1 MIISSLTIFFRQPLA
16 QLAVFLCVFCVL
28 VPGCTKDT
36 GGGVP
41 VSADFT
47 IQLRIPGNGDS
58 KEVRSAAVAAESSID
73 PQQLYLLLFRE
84 QAGKFEYAAF
94 YTPVTVT
101 AGTVDGATVYSLS
114 LRFPVPDPRD
124 SYRFMVLAGLTDDE
138 FAGAAGPDGSNF
150 KAANGTADPMETIRT
165 GITYAQP
172 GNWPL
177 RPFRSFP
184 MWGESGVFT
193 GTSHTVGS
201 VASFGFRGE
210 ALASIDS
217 VADVTITSRT
227 AEAEEAWAISRDGI
241 VPAAGQKGTRI
252 EVKDL
257 FYLTPARR
265 KFLKSPATETA
276 HILTQI
282 ERMALANPSVRF
294 RVFTNARA
302 SLHLPAQQTAERV
315 FAVMPEEFKD
325 ACRPISADA
334 PGLHLEGWVGL
345 PTAARSR
352 ADKQFFFVNGRFIR
366 DRVLQHAVKTAYAD
380 VLHVQAQPMFVLS
393 LSINPSRVD
402 VNVHPQKSEVRF
414 RDGQLVHS
422 FVSSAIMRAIAHGAG
437 EQAPVSLPGSHP
449 VEPMSVSQPL
459 EIPAQRLVS
468 GSYASSRR
476 FERSSVSNNTPKPLT
491 EQQWL
496 NLYGGSHTVP
506 ASVSSNLT
514 ASAKNPTASAQ
525 PVFADLL
532 AQATAHNQ
540 PLGRPIAQIAG
551 IYVLAENSEG
561 LVIVDMHAA
570 HERVTYE
577 KLKATSVGTD
587 ITQLLV
593 PTVFKVSDETMAL
606 FEEHKEKFAPLGL
619 EVMAAGENSLTL
631 RALPAILARGKFDA
645 ADLVTH
651 LLEDFARFGDSALT
665 EQLRNECLATMAC
678 HGSVRAHRE
687 LTLQEMDALL
697 REMERTDRADQCNHG
712 RPTWTQ
718 LTLADL
724 DKLFMRGK

>member
-1 MIISSLTIFFRQPLA
+1 MSEELQREPTAPRKIQELSDRLISQIAAGEVIERPASVVKELVENSLDAGATDIEVRLEEGGIKRIVVADNGSGIPKEDLPLA
-16 QLAVFLCVFCVL
+16 LKRHA
-28 VPGCTKDT
+28 T
-36 GGGVP
+36 
-41 VSADFT
+41 
-47 IQLRIPGNGDS
+47 S
-58 KEVRSAAVAAESSID
+58 KIR
-73 PQQLYLLLFRE
+73 
-84 QAGKFEYAAF
+84 
-94 YTPVTVT
+94 T
-101 AGTVDGATVYSLS
+101 
-114 LRFPVPDPRD
+114 
-124 SYRFMVLAGLTDDE
+124 LTDLE
-138 FAGAAGPDGSNF
+138 
-150 KAANGTADPMETIRT
+150 
-165 GITYAQP
+165 
-172 GNWPL
+172 
-177 RPFRSFP
+177 
-184 MWGESGVFT
+184 
-193 GTSHTVGS
+193 S

-241 VPAAGQKGTRI
+241 VPAADQKGTRI

-294 RVFTNARA
+294 RVFTNGRA
-302 SLHLPAQQTAERV
+302 SLHLSAQPTAERV

-437 EQAPVSLPGSHP
+437 EQAPVSLSGSHP
-449 VEPMSVSQPL
+449 NESAPVSQPL
-459 EIPAQRLVS
+459 VVPAQRPAS
-468 GSYASSRR
+468 GSFAASGR
-476 FERSSVSNNTPKPLT
+476 FERSSAMNNAPKPLA

-496 NLYGGSHTVP
+496 NLYGGSHT
-506 ASVSSNLT
+506 SLT
-514 ASAKNPTASAQ
+514 AEGSNPSPSAEPSK

-619 EVMAAGENSLTL
+619 EVTAAGENSLTL

-718 LTLADL
+718 LTLADI

>member
-1 MIISSLTIFFRQPLA
+1 MSEELQREPTAPRKIQELSDRLISQIAAGEVIERPASVVKELVENSLDAGATDIEVRLEEGGIKRIVVADNGCGIPKEDLPLA
-16 QLAVFLCVFCVL
+16 LKRHA
-28 VPGCTKDT
+28 T
-36 GGGVP
+36 
-41 VSADFT
+41 
-47 IQLRIPGNGDS
+47 S
-58 KEVRSAAVAAESSID
+58 KIR
-73 PQQLYLLLFRE
+73 
-84 QAGKFEYAAF
+84 
-94 YTPVTVT
+94 T
-101 AGTVDGATVYSLS
+101 
-114 LRFPVPDPRD
+114 
-124 SYRFMVLAGLTDDE
+124 LTDLE
-138 FAGAAGPDGSNF
+138 
-150 KAANGTADPMETIRT
+150 
-165 GITYAQP
+165 
-172 GNWPL
+172 
-177 RPFRSFP
+177 
-184 MWGESGVFT
+184 
-193 GTSHTVGS
+193 S

-437 EQAPVSLPGSHP
+437 EQAPVSLSGSHP
-449 VEPMSVSQPL
+449 NESAPVSQPL
-459 EIPAQRLVS
+459 VVPAQRPAS
-468 GSYASSRR
+468 GSFAASGR
-476 FERSSVSNNTPKPLT
+476 FERSSAMHNAPKPLT

-496 NLYGGSHTVP
+496 NLYGGSHT
-506 ASVSSNLT
+506 SLT
-514 ASAKNPTASAQ
+514 AEGSNPSPSAEPSK

-577 KLKATSVGTD
+577 RLKATSVGTD

-606 FEEHKEKFAPLGL
+606 YEEHKEKFAPLGL
-619 EVMAAGENSLTL
+619 EVTAAGENSLTL

>member
-1 MIISSLTIFFRQPLA
+1 MSEELQREPTAPRKIQELSDRLISQIAAGEVIERPASVVKELVENSLDAGATDIEVRLEEGGIKRIVVADNGCGIPKEDLPLA
-16 QLAVFLCVFCVL
+16 LKRHA
-28 VPGCTKDT
+28 T
-36 GGGVP
+36 
-41 VSADFT
+41 
-47 IQLRIPGNGDS
+47 S
-58 KEVRSAAVAAESSID
+58 KIR
-73 PQQLYLLLFRE
+73 
-84 QAGKFEYAAF
+84 
-94 YTPVTVT
+94 T
-101 AGTVDGATVYSLS
+101 
-114 LRFPVPDPRD
+114 
-124 SYRFMVLAGLTDDE
+124 LTDLE
-138 FAGAAGPDGSNF
+138 
-150 KAANGTADPMETIRT
+150 
-165 GITYAQP
+165 
-172 GNWPL
+172 
-177 RPFRSFP
+177 
-184 MWGESGVFT
+184 
-193 GTSHTVGS
+193 S

-294 RVFTNARA
+294 RVFTNGRA
-302 SLHLPAQQTAERV
+302 SLHLSAQPTAERV

-334 PGLHLEGWVGL
+334 PGIHLEGWVGL

-437 EQAPVSLPGSHP
+437 EQAPVSLSGSHP
-449 VEPMSVSQPL
+449 NESAPVSQPL
-459 EIPAQRLVS
+459 VVPAQRPAS
-468 GSYASSRR
+468 GSFAASGR
-476 FERSSVSNNTPKPLT
+476 FERSSATHNAPKPLT

-496 NLYGGSHTVP
+496 NLYGGSHTSP
-506 ASVSSNLT
+506 FSKGSNPSP
-514 ASAKNPTASAQ
+514 SAEPSK

-532 AQATAHNQ
+532 TQAVAHNQ

-619 EVMAAGENSLTL
+619 EVTAAGENSLTL

>member
-1 MIISSLTIFFRQPLA
+1 MSEELQREPTAPRKIQELSDRLISQIAAGEVIERPASVVKELVENSLDAGATDIEVRLEEGGIKRIVVADNGCGIPKEDLPLA
-16 QLAVFLCVFCVL
+16 LKRHA
-28 VPGCTKDT
+28 T
-36 GGGVP
+36 
-41 VSADFT
+41 
-47 IQLRIPGNGDS
+47 S
-58 KEVRSAAVAAESSID
+58 KIR
-73 PQQLYLLLFRE
+73 
-84 QAGKFEYAAF
+84 
-94 YTPVTVT
+94 T
-101 AGTVDGATVYSLS
+101 
-114 LRFPVPDPRD
+114 
-124 SYRFMVLAGLTDDE
+124 LTDLE
-138 FAGAAGPDGSNF
+138 
-150 KAANGTADPMETIRT
+150 
-165 GITYAQP
+165 
-172 GNWPL
+172 
-177 RPFRSFP
+177 
-184 MWGESGVFT
+184 
-193 GTSHTVGS
+193 S

-294 RVFTNARA
+294 RVFTNGRA
-302 SLHLPAQQTAERV
+302 SLHLSAQPTAERV

-380 VLHVQAQPMFVLS
+380 VMHVQAQPMFVLS

-437 EQAPVSLPGSHP
+437 EQAPVSLSGSHP
-449 VEPMSVSQPL
+449 NESAPVSQPL
-459 EIPAQRLVS
+459 VVPAQRPVS
-468 GSYASSRR
+468 GSFAASGR
-476 FERSSVSNNTPKPLT
+476 FERSSATHNAPKPLT

-496 NLYGGSHTVP
+496 NLYGGSHTSP
-506 ASVSSNLT
+506 FSEGSSPSP
-514 ASAKNPTASAQ
+514 SAEPSK

-619 EVMAAGENSLTL
+619 EVTAAGENSLTL

>member
-1 MIISSLTIFFRQPLA
+1 MSEELQREPTAPRKIQELSDRLISQIAAGEVIERPASVVKELVENSLDAGATDIEVRLEEGGIKRIVVADNGCGIPKEDLPLA
-16 QLAVFLCVFCVL
+16 LKRHA
-28 VPGCTKDT
+28 T
-36 GGGVP
+36 
-41 VSADFT
+41 
-47 IQLRIPGNGDS
+47 S
-58 KEVRSAAVAAESSID
+58 KIR
-73 PQQLYLLLFRE
+73 
-84 QAGKFEYAAF
+84 
-94 YTPVTVT
+94 T
-101 AGTVDGATVYSLS
+101 
-114 LRFPVPDPRD
+114 
-124 SYRFMVLAGLTDDE
+124 LTDLE
-138 FAGAAGPDGSNF
+138 
-150 KAANGTADPMETIRT
+150 
-165 GITYAQP
+165 
-172 GNWPL
+172 
-177 RPFRSFP
+177 
-184 MWGESGVFT
+184 
-193 GTSHTVGS
+193 S

-294 RVFTNARA
+294 RVFTNGRA
-302 SLHLPAQQTAERV
+302 SLHLSAQPTAERV

-449 VEPMSVSQPL
+449 VEPMSVSQSL
-459 EIPAQRLVS
+459 EIPAQRPVS
-468 GSYASSRR
+468 GSYVSSRS

-496 NLYGGSHTVP
+496 NLYGGSHTSP
-506 ASVSSNLT
+506 FSKGSNPSP
-514 ASAKNPTASAQ
+514 SAEPSK

-532 AQATAHNQ
+532 TQAVAHNQ

-619 EVMAAGENSLTL
+619 EVTAAGENSLTL

>member
-1 MIISSLTIFFRQPLA
+1 MSEELQREPTAPRKIQELSDRLISQIAAGEVIERPASVVKELVENSLDAGATDIEVRLEEGGIKRIVVADNGSGIPKEDLPLA
-16 QLAVFLCVFCVL
+16 LKRHA
-28 VPGCTKDT
+28 T
-36 GGGVP
+36 
-41 VSADFT
+41 
-47 IQLRIPGNGDS
+47 S
-58 KEVRSAAVAAESSID
+58 KIR
-73 PQQLYLLLFRE
+73 
-84 QAGKFEYAAF
+84 
-94 YTPVTVT
+94 T
-101 AGTVDGATVYSLS
+101 
-114 LRFPVPDPRD
+114 
-124 SYRFMVLAGLTDDE
+124 LTDLE
-138 FAGAAGPDGSNF
+138 
-150 KAANGTADPMETIRT
+150 
-165 GITYAQP
+165 
-172 GNWPL
+172 
-177 RPFRSFP
+177 
-184 MWGESGVFT
+184 
-193 GTSHTVGS
+193 S

-294 RVFTNARA
+294 RVFTNGRA
-302 SLHLPAQQTAERV
+302 SLHLSAQSTAERV

-437 EQAPVSLPGSHP
+437 EQAPVSLSGSHP
-449 VEPMSVSQPL
+449 NESAPVSQPL
-459 EIPAQRLVS
+459 VVPAQRPAS
-468 GSYASSRR
+468 GSFAASGR
-476 FERSSVSNNTPKPLT
+476 FERSSAMHNAPKPLT

-496 NLYGGSHTVP
+496 NLYGGSHT
-506 ASVSSNLT
+506 SLT
-514 ASAKNPTASAQ
+514 AEGSNPSPSAEASK

-540 PLGRPIAQIAG
+540 PMGRPIAQIAG

-619 EVMAAGENSLTL
+619 EVTAAGENSLTL

>member
-1 MIISSLTIFFRQPLA
+1 MSEELQREPTAPRKIQELSDRLISQIAAGEVIERPASVVKELVENSLDAGATDIEVRLEEGGIKRIVVADNGCGIPKEDLPLA
-16 QLAVFLCVFCVL
+16 LKRHA
-28 VPGCTKDT
+28 T
-36 GGGVP
+36 
-41 VSADFT
+41 
-47 IQLRIPGNGDS
+47 S
-58 KEVRSAAVAAESSID
+58 KIR
-73 PQQLYLLLFRE
+73 
-84 QAGKFEYAAF
+84 
-94 YTPVTVT
+94 T
-101 AGTVDGATVYSLS
+101 
-114 LRFPVPDPRD
+114 
-124 SYRFMVLAGLTDDE
+124 LTDLE
-138 FAGAAGPDGSNF
+138 
-150 KAANGTADPMETIRT
+150 
-165 GITYAQP
+165 
-172 GNWPL
+172 
-177 RPFRSFP
+177 
-184 MWGESGVFT
+184 
-193 GTSHTVGS
+193 S

-437 EQAPVSLPGSHP
+437 EQAPVSLSGSHP
-449 VEPMSVSQPL
+449 NESAPVSQPL
-459 EIPAQRLVS
+459 VVPAQRPAS
-468 GSYASSRR
+468 GSFAASGR
-476 FERSSVSNNTPKPLT
+476 FERSSAMHNAPKPLT

-496 NLYGGSHTVP
+496 NLYGGSHT
-506 ASVSSNLT
+506 SLT
-514 ASAKNPTASAQ
+514 AEGSNPSPSAEASK

-619 EVMAAGENSLTL
+619 EVTAAGENSLTL

>member
-1 MIISSLTIFFRQPLA
+1 MSEELQREPTAPRKIQELSDRLISQIAAGEVIERPASVVKELVENSLDAGATDIEVRLEEGGIKRIVVADNGCGIPKEDLPLA
-16 QLAVFLCVFCVL
+16 LKRHA
-28 VPGCTKDT
+28 T
-36 GGGVP
+36 
-41 VSADFT
+41 
-47 IQLRIPGNGDS
+47 S
-58 KEVRSAAVAAESSID
+58 KIR
-73 PQQLYLLLFRE
+73 
-84 QAGKFEYAAF
+84 
-94 YTPVTVT
+94 T
-101 AGTVDGATVYSLS
+101 
-114 LRFPVPDPRD
+114 
-124 SYRFMVLAGLTDDE
+124 LTDLE
-138 FAGAAGPDGSNF
+138 
-150 KAANGTADPMETIRT
+150 
-165 GITYAQP
+165 
-172 GNWPL
+172 
-177 RPFRSFP
+177 
-184 MWGESGVFT
+184 
-193 GTSHTVGS
+193 S

-437 EQAPVSLPGSHP
+437 EQAPVSLSGSHP
-449 VEPMSVSQPL
+449 NESAPVSQPL
-459 EIPAQRLVS
+459 VVPAQRPAS
-468 GSYASSRR
+468 GSFAASGR
-476 FERSSVSNNTPKPLT
+476 FERSSAMHNAPKPLT

-496 NLYGGSHTVP
+496 NLYGGSHT
-506 ASVSSNLT
+506 SLT
-514 ASAKNPTASAQ
+514 AEGSNPSPSAEPSK

-577 KLKATSVGTD
+577 RLKATSVDTD

-619 EVMAAGENSLTL
+619 EVTAAGENSLTL

>member
-1 MIISSLTIFFRQPLA
+1 MSEELQREPTAPRKIQELSDRLISQIAAGEVIERPASVVKELVENSLDAGATDIEVRLEEGGIKRIVVADNGCGIPKEDLPLA
-16 QLAVFLCVFCVL
+16 LKRHA
-28 VPGCTKDT
+28 T
-36 GGGVP
+36 
-41 VSADFT
+41 
-47 IQLRIPGNGDS
+47 S
-58 KEVRSAAVAAESSID
+58 KIR
-73 PQQLYLLLFRE
+73 
-84 QAGKFEYAAF
+84 
-94 YTPVTVT
+94 T
-101 AGTVDGATVYSLS
+101 
-114 LRFPVPDPRD
+114 
-124 SYRFMVLAGLTDDE
+124 LTDLE
-138 FAGAAGPDGSNF
+138 
-150 KAANGTADPMETIRT
+150 
-165 GITYAQP
+165 
-172 GNWPL
+172 
-177 RPFRSFP
+177 
-184 MWGESGVFT
+184 
-193 GTSHTVGS
+193 S

-282 ERMALANPSVRF
+282 EHMALANPSVRF

-437 EQAPVSLPGSHP
+437 EQAPVSLSGSHP
-449 VEPMSVSQPL
+449 NESAPVSQPL
-459 EIPAQRLVS
+459 VVPAQRPAS
-468 GSYASSRR
+468 GSFAASGR
-476 FERSSVSNNTPKPLT
+476 FERSSAMHNAPKPLT

-496 NLYGGSHTVP
+496 NLYGGSHT
-506 ASVSSNLT
+506 SLT
-514 ASAKNPTASAQ
+514 AEGSNPSPSAEPSK

-619 EVMAAGENSLTL
+619 EVTAAGENSLTL

>member
-1 MIISSLTIFFRQPLA
+1 MSEELQREPTAPRKIQELSDRLISQIAAGEVIERPASVVKELVENSLDAGATDIEVRLEEGGIKRIVVADNGCGIPKEDLPLA
-16 QLAVFLCVFCVL
+16 LKRHA
-28 VPGCTKDT
+28 T
-36 GGGVP
+36 
-41 VSADFT
+41 
-47 IQLRIPGNGDS
+47 S
-58 KEVRSAAVAAESSID
+58 KIR
-73 PQQLYLLLFRE
+73 
-84 QAGKFEYAAF
+84 
-94 YTPVTVT
+94 T
-101 AGTVDGATVYSLS
+101 
-114 LRFPVPDPRD
+114 
-124 SYRFMVLAGLTDDE
+124 LTDLE
-138 FAGAAGPDGSNF
+138 
-150 KAANGTADPMETIRT
+150 
-165 GITYAQP
+165 
-172 GNWPL
+172 
-177 RPFRSFP
+177 
-184 MWGESGVFT
+184 
-193 GTSHTVGS
+193 S

-294 RVFTNARA
+294 RVFTNGRA
-302 SLHLPAQQTAERV
+302 SLHLSAQPTAERV

-437 EQAPVSLPGSHP
+437 EQAPVSLSGSHP
-449 VEPMSVSQPL
+449 NESAPVSQPL
-459 EIPAQRLVS
+459 VVPAQRPAS
-468 GSYASSRR
+468 GSFAASGR
-476 FERSSVSNNTPKPLT
+476 FERSSATHNAPKPLT

-496 NLYGGSHTVP
+496 NLYGGSHTSP
-506 ASVSSNLT
+506 FSKGSNSSP
-514 ASAKNPTASAQ
+514 SAEPSK

-532 AQATAHNQ
+532 TQAVAHNQ

-619 EVMAAGENSLTL
+619 EVTAAGENSLTL

>member
-1 MIISSLTIFFRQPLA
+1 MSEELQREPTAPRKIQELSDRLISQIAAGEVIERPASVVKELVENSLDAGATDIEVRLEEGGIKRIVVADNGCGIPKEDLPLA
-16 QLAVFLCVFCVL
+16 LKRHA
-28 VPGCTKDT
+28 T
-36 GGGVP
+36 
-41 VSADFT
+41 
-47 IQLRIPGNGDS
+47 S
-58 KEVRSAAVAAESSID
+58 KIR
-73 PQQLYLLLFRE
+73 
-84 QAGKFEYAAF
+84 
-94 YTPVTVT
+94 T
-101 AGTVDGATVYSLS
+101 
-114 LRFPVPDPRD
+114 
-124 SYRFMVLAGLTDDE
+124 LTDLE
-138 FAGAAGPDGSNF
+138 
-150 KAANGTADPMETIRT
+150 
-165 GITYAQP
+165 
-172 GNWPL
+172 
-177 RPFRSFP
+177 
-184 MWGESGVFT
+184 
-193 GTSHTVGS
+193 S

-294 RVFTNARA
+294 RVFTNGRA
-302 SLHLPAQQTAERV
+302 SLHLSAQPTAERV

-334 PGLHLEGWVGL
+334 PGLHLDGWVGL

-437 EQAPVSLPGSHP
+437 EQAPVSLSGSHP
-449 VEPMSVSQPL
+449 NESAPVSQPL
-459 EIPAQRLVS
+459 VVPAQRPAS
-468 GSYASSRR
+468 GSFAASGR
-476 FERSSVSNNTPKPLT
+476 FERSSATHNAPKPLT

-496 NLYGGSHTVP
+496 NLYGGSHTSP
-506 ASVSSNLT
+506 FSKGSNPSP
-514 ASAKNPTASAQ
+514 SAEPSK

-532 AQATAHNQ
+532 TQAVAHNQ

-577 KLKATSVGTD
+577 KLKATSVGMD

-619 EVMAAGENSLTL
+619 EVTAAGENSLTL

-651 LLEDFARFGDSALT
+651 LLEDFACFGDSALT

-678 HGSVRAHRE
+678 HGSERAHRE

>member
-1 MIISSLTIFFRQPLA
+1 MSEELQREPTAPRKIQELSDRLISQIAAGEVIERPASVVKELVENSLDAGATDIEVRLEEGGIKRIVVADNGCGIPKEDLPLA
-16 QLAVFLCVFCVL
+16 LKRHA
-28 VPGCTKDT
+28 T
-36 GGGVP
+36 
-41 VSADFT
+41 
-47 IQLRIPGNGDS
+47 S
-58 KEVRSAAVAAESSID
+58 KIR
-73 PQQLYLLLFRE
+73 
-84 QAGKFEYAAF
+84 
-94 YTPVTVT
+94 T
-101 AGTVDGATVYSLS
+101 
-114 LRFPVPDPRD
+114 
-124 SYRFMVLAGLTDDE
+124 LTDLE
-138 FAGAAGPDGSNF
+138 
-150 KAANGTADPMETIRT
+150 
-165 GITYAQP
+165 
-172 GNWPL
+172 
-177 RPFRSFP
+177 
-184 MWGESGVFT
+184 
-193 GTSHTVGS
+193 S

-294 RVFTNARA
+294 RVFTNGRA
-302 SLHLPAQQTAERV
+302 SLHLSAQPTAERV

-437 EQAPVSLPGSHP
+437 EQAPVSLSGSHP
-449 VEPMSVSQPL
+449 NESAPVSQPL
-459 EIPAQRLVS
+459 VVPAQRPAS
-468 GSYASSRR
+468 GSFAASGR
-476 FERSSVSNNTPKPLT
+476 FERSSAMHNAPKPLT

-496 NLYGGSHTVP
+496 NLYGGSHT
-506 ASVSSNLT
+506 SLT
-514 ASAKNPTASAQ
+514 AEGSNPSPSAEPSK

-619 EVMAAGENSLTL
+619 EVTAAGENSLTL

>member
-1 MIISSLTIFFRQPLA
+1 MIERPASVVKELVENSLDAGATDIEVRLEEGGIKRIVVADNGCGIPKEDLPLA
-16 QLAVFLCVFCVL
+16 LKRHA
-28 VPGCTKDT
+28 T
-36 GGGVP
+36 
-41 VSADFT
+41 
-47 IQLRIPGNGDS
+47 S
-58 KEVRSAAVAAESSID
+58 KIR
-73 PQQLYLLLFRE
+73 
-84 QAGKFEYAAF
+84 
-94 YTPVTVT
+94 T
-101 AGTVDGATVYSLS
+101 
-114 LRFPVPDPRD
+114 
-124 SYRFMVLAGLTDDE
+124 LTDLE
-138 FAGAAGPDGSNF
+138 
-150 KAANGTADPMETIRT
+150 
-165 GITYAQP
+165 
-172 GNWPL
+172 
-177 RPFRSFP
+177 
-184 MWGESGVFT
+184 
-193 GTSHTVGS
+193 S

-294 RVFTNARA
+294 RVFTNGRA
-302 SLHLPAQQTAERV
+302 SLHLSAQPTAERV

-437 EQAPVSLPGSHP
+437 EQAPVSLSGSHP
-449 VEPMSVSQPL
+449 NESAPVSQPL
-459 EIPAQRLVS
+459 VVPAQRPAS
-468 GSYASSRR
+468 GSFAASGR
-476 FERSSVSNNTPKPLT
+476 FERSSATHNAPKPLT

-496 NLYGGSHTVP
+496 NLYGGSHTSP
-506 ASVSSNLT
+506 FSKGSNPSP
-514 ASAKNPTASAQ
+514 SAEPSK

-532 AQATAHNQ
+532 TQAVAHNQ

-619 EVMAAGENSLTL
+619 EVTAAGENSLTL

>member
-1 MIISSLTIFFRQPLA
+1 MSEELQREPTAPRKIQELSDRLISQIAAGEVIERPASVVKELVENSLDAGATDIEVRLEEGGIKRIVVADNGCGIPKEDLPLA
-16 QLAVFLCVFCVL
+16 LKRHA
-28 VPGCTKDT
+28 T
-36 GGGVP
+36 
-41 VSADFT
+41 
-47 IQLRIPGNGDS
+47 S
-58 KEVRSAAVAAESSID
+58 KIR
-73 PQQLYLLLFRE
+73 
-84 QAGKFEYAAF
+84 
-94 YTPVTVT
+94 T
-101 AGTVDGATVYSLS
+101 
-114 LRFPVPDPRD
+114 
-124 SYRFMVLAGLTDDE
+124 LTDLE
-138 FAGAAGPDGSNF
+138 
-150 KAANGTADPMETIRT
+150 
-165 GITYAQP
+165 
-172 GNWPL
+172 
-177 RPFRSFP
+177 
-184 MWGESGVFT
+184 
-193 GTSHTVGS
+193 S

-459 EIPAQRLVS
+459 EIPAQRPAS
-468 GSYASSRR
+468 GSFAASGR
-476 FERSSVSNNTPKPLT
+476 FERSSATHNAPKPLT

-496 NLYGGSHTVP
+496 NLYGGSHTSP
-506 ASVSSNLT
+506 FSKGSNPSP
-514 ASAKNPTASAQ
+514 SAEPSK

-532 AQATAHNQ
+532 TQAVAHNQ

-619 EVMAAGENSLTL
+619 EVTAAGENSLTL

>member
-1 MIISSLTIFFRQPLA
+1 MSEELQREPTAPRKIQELSDRLISQIAAGEVIERPASVVKELVENSLDAGATDIEVRLEEGGIKRIVVADNGCGIPKEDLPLA
-16 QLAVFLCVFCVL
+16 LKRHA
-28 VPGCTKDT
+28 T
-36 GGGVP
+36 
-41 VSADFT
+41 
-47 IQLRIPGNGDS
+47 S
-58 KEVRSAAVAAESSID
+58 KIR
-73 PQQLYLLLFRE
+73 
-84 QAGKFEYAAF
+84 
-94 YTPVTVT
+94 T
-101 AGTVDGATVYSLS
+101 
-114 LRFPVPDPRD
+114 
-124 SYRFMVLAGLTDDE
+124 LTDLE
-138 FAGAAGPDGSNF
+138 
-150 KAANGTADPMETIRT
+150 
-165 GITYAQP
+165 
-172 GNWPL
+172 
-177 RPFRSFP
+177 
-184 MWGESGVFT
+184 
-193 GTSHTVGS
+193 S

-294 RVFTNARA
+294 RVFTNGRA
-302 SLHLPAQQTAERV
+302 SLHLSAQPTAERV

-366 DRVLQHAVKTAYAD
+366 DRVLQHAVKMAYAD

-437 EQAPVSLPGSHP
+437 EQAPVSLSGSHP
-449 VEPMSVSQPL
+449 NESAPVSQPL
-459 EIPAQRLVS
+459 VVPAQRPAS
-468 GSYASSRR
+468 GSFAASGR
-476 FERSSVSNNTPKPLT
+476 FERSSATHNAPKPLT

-496 NLYGGSHTVP
+496 NLYGGSHTSP
-506 ASVSSNLT
+506 FSKGSNPSP
-514 ASAKNPTASAQ
+514 SAEPSK

-532 AQATAHNQ
+532 TQAVAHNQ

-619 EVMAAGENSLTL
+619 EVTAAGENSLTL

>member
-1 MIISSLTIFFRQPLA
+1 MSEELQREPTAPRKIQELSDRLISQIAAGEVIERPASVVKELVENSLDAGATDIEVRLEEGGIKRIVVADNGCGIPKEDLPLA
-16 QLAVFLCVFCVL
+16 LKRHA
-28 VPGCTKDT
+28 T
-36 GGGVP
+36 
-41 VSADFT
+41 
-47 IQLRIPGNGDS
+47 S
-58 KEVRSAAVAAESSID
+58 KIR
-73 PQQLYLLLFRE
+73 
-84 QAGKFEYAAF
+84 
-94 YTPVTVT
+94 T
-101 AGTVDGATVYSLS
+101 
-114 LRFPVPDPRD
+114 
-124 SYRFMVLAGLTDDE
+124 LTDLE
-138 FAGAAGPDGSNF
+138 
-150 KAANGTADPMETIRT
+150 
-165 GITYAQP
+165 
-172 GNWPL
+172 
-177 RPFRSFP
+177 
-184 MWGESGVFT
+184 
-193 GTSHTVGS
+193 S

-294 RVFTNARA
+294 RVFTNGRA
-302 SLHLPAQQTAERV
+302 SLHLSAQPTAERV

-325 ACRPISADA
+325 ACRSISADA

-437 EQAPVSLPGSHP
+437 EQAPVSLSGSHP
-449 VEPMSVSQPL
+449 NESAPVSQPL
-459 EIPAQRLVS
+459 VVPAQRPAS
-468 GSYASSRR
+468 GSFAASGR
-476 FERSSVSNNTPKPLT
+476 FERSSATHNAPKPLT

-496 NLYGGSHTVP
+496 NLYGGSHTSP
-506 ASVSSNLT
+506 FSKGSNPSP
-514 ASAKNPTASAQ
+514 SAEPSK

-532 AQATAHNQ
+532 TQAVAHNQ

-619 EVMAAGENSLTL
+619 EVTAAGENSLTL

>member
-1 MIISSLTIFFRQPLA
+1 MSEELQREPTAPRKIQELSDRLISQIAAGEVIERPASVVKELVENSLDAGATDIEVRLEEGGIKRIVVADNGCGIPKEDLPLA
-16 QLAVFLCVFCVL
+16 LKRHA
-28 VPGCTKDT
+28 T
-36 GGGVP
+36 
-41 VSADFT
+41 
-47 IQLRIPGNGDS
+47 S
-58 KEVRSAAVAAESSID
+58 KIR
-73 PQQLYLLLFRE
+73 
-84 QAGKFEYAAF
+84 
-94 YTPVTVT
+94 T
-101 AGTVDGATVYSLS
+101 
-114 LRFPVPDPRD
+114 
-124 SYRFMVLAGLTDDE
+124 LTDLE
-138 FAGAAGPDGSNF
+138 
-150 KAANGTADPMETIRT
+150 
-165 GITYAQP
+165 
-172 GNWPL
+172 
-177 RPFRSFP
+177 
-184 MWGESGVFT
+184 
-193 GTSHTVGS
+193 S

-294 RVFTNARA
+294 RVFTNGRA
-302 SLHLPAQQTAERV
+302 SLHLSAQPTAERV

-437 EQAPVSLPGSHP
+437 EQAPVSLSGSHP
-449 VEPMSVSQPL
+449 NESAPVSQPL
-459 EIPAQRLVS
+459 VVPAQRPAS
-468 GSYASSRR
+468 GSFAASGR
-476 FERSSVSNNTPKPLT
+476 FERSSAMHNAPKPLT

-496 NLYGGSHTVP
+496 NLYGGSHT
-506 ASVSSNLT
+506 SLT
-514 ASAKNPTASAQ
+514 AEGSNPFPSAEPSK

-619 EVMAAGENSLTL
+619 EVTAAGENSLTL
-631 RALPAILARGKFDA
+631 RVLPAILARGKFDA

>member
-1 MIISSLTIFFRQPLA
+1 
-16 QLAVFLCVFCVL
+16 
-28 VPGCTKDT
+28 
-36 GGGVP
+36 
-41 VSADFT
+41 
-47 IQLRIPGNGDS
+47 
-58 KEVRSAAVAAESSID
+58 
-73 PQQLYLLLFRE
+73 
-84 QAGKFEYAAF
+84 
-94 YTPVTVT
+94 
-101 AGTVDGATVYSLS
+101 
-114 LRFPVPDPRD
+114 
-124 SYRFMVLAGLTDDE
+124 
-138 FAGAAGPDGSNF
+138 
-150 KAANGTADPMETIRT
+150 
-165 GITYAQP
+165 
-172 GNWPL
+172 
-177 RPFRSFP
+177 
-184 MWGESGVFT
+184 
-193 GTSHTVGS
+193 
-201 VASFGFRGE
+201 
-210 ALASIDS
+210 
-217 VADVTITSRT
+217 
-227 AEAEEAWAISRDGI
+227 
-241 VPAAGQKGTRI
+241 
-252 EVKDL
+252 
-257 FYLTPARR
+257 
-265 KFLKSPATETA
+265 
-276 HILTQI
+276 
-282 ERMALANPSVRF
+282 
-294 RVFTNARA
+294 
-302 SLHLPAQQTAERV
+302 
-315 FAVMPEEFKD
+315 MPEEFKD

-437 EQAPVSLPGSHP
+437 EQAPVSLSGSHP
-449 VEPMSVSQPL
+449 NESAPVSQPL
-459 EIPAQRLVS
+459 VVPAQRPAS
-468 GSYASSRR
+468 GSFAASGR
-476 FERSSVSNNTPKPLT
+476 FERSSAMHNAPKPLT

-496 NLYGGSHTVP
+496 NLYGGSHT
-506 ASVSSNLT
+506 SLT
-514 ASAKNPTASAQ
+514 AEGSNPSPSAEPSK

-619 EVMAAGENSLTL
+619 EVTAAGENSLTL

>member
-1 MIISSLTIFFRQPLA
+1 MSEELQREPTAPRKIQELSDRLISQIAAGEVIERPASVVKELVENSLDAGATDIEVRLEEGGIKRIVVADNGCGIPKEDLPLA
-16 QLAVFLCVFCVL
+16 LKRHA
-28 VPGCTKDT
+28 T
-36 GGGVP
+36 
-41 VSADFT
+41 
-47 IQLRIPGNGDS
+47 S
-58 KEVRSAAVAAESSID
+58 KIR
-73 PQQLYLLLFRE
+73 
-84 QAGKFEYAAF
+84 
-94 YTPVTVT
+94 T
-101 AGTVDGATVYSLS
+101 
-114 LRFPVPDPRD
+114 
-124 SYRFMVLAGLTDDE
+124 LTDLE
-138 FAGAAGPDGSNF
+138 
-150 KAANGTADPMETIRT
+150 
-165 GITYAQP
+165 
-172 GNWPL
+172 
-177 RPFRSFP
+177 
-184 MWGESGVFT
+184 
-193 GTSHTVGS
+193 S

-294 RVFTNARA
+294 RVFTNGRA
-302 SLHLPAQQTAERV
+302 SLHLSAQPTAERV

-437 EQAPVSLPGSHP
+437 EQAPVSLSGSHP
-449 VEPMSVSQPL
+449 NESAPVSQPL
-459 EIPAQRLVS
+459 VVPAQRPAS
-468 GSYASSRR
+468 GSFAASGR
-476 FERSSVSNNTPKPLT
+476 FERSSATHNAPKPLT

-496 NLYGGSHTVP
+496 NLYGGSHTSP
-506 ASVSSNLT
+506 FSKGSNPSP
-514 ASAKNPTASAQ
+514 SAEPSK

-532 AQATAHNQ
+532 TQAVAHNQ

-577 KLKATSVGTD
+577 KLKATSVGMD

-619 EVMAAGENSLTL
+619 EVTAAGENSLTL

>member
-1 MIISSLTIFFRQPLA
+1 MSEELQREPTAPRKIQELSDRLISQIAAGEVIERPASVVKELVENSLDAGATDIEVRLEEGGIKRIVVADNGCGIPKEDLPLA
-16 QLAVFLCVFCVL
+16 LKRHA
-28 VPGCTKDT
+28 T
-36 GGGVP
+36 
-41 VSADFT
+41 
-47 IQLRIPGNGDS
+47 S
-58 KEVRSAAVAAESSID
+58 KIR
-73 PQQLYLLLFRE
+73 
-84 QAGKFEYAAF
+84 
-94 YTPVTVT
+94 T
-101 AGTVDGATVYSLS
+101 
-114 LRFPVPDPRD
+114 
-124 SYRFMVLAGLTDDE
+124 LTDLE
-138 FAGAAGPDGSNF
+138 
-150 KAANGTADPMETIRT
+150 
-165 GITYAQP
+165 
-172 GNWPL
+172 
-177 RPFRSFP
+177 
-184 MWGESGVFT
+184 
-193 GTSHTVGS
+193 S

-437 EQAPVSLPGSHP
+437 EQAPVSLSGSHP
-449 VEPMSVSQPL
+449 NESVPVSQPL
-459 EIPAQRLVS
+459 VVPAQRPAS
-468 GSYASSRR
+468 GSFAASGR
-476 FERSSVSNNTPKPLT
+476 FERSSAMHNAPKPLT

-496 NLYGGSHTVP
+496 NLYGGSHT
-506 ASVSSNLT
+506 SLT
-514 ASAKNPTASAQ
+514 AEGSNPSPAEPSK

-619 EVMAAGENSLTL
+619 EVTAAGENSLTL

>member
-1 MIISSLTIFFRQPLA
+1 MSEELQREPTAPRKIQELSDRLISQIAAGEVIERPASVVKELVENSLDAGATDVEVRLEEGGIKRIVVADNGCGIPKEDLPLA
-16 QLAVFLCVFCVL
+16 LKRHA
-28 VPGCTKDT
+28 T
-36 GGGVP
+36 
-41 VSADFT
+41 
-47 IQLRIPGNGDS
+47 S
-58 KEVRSAAVAAESSID
+58 KIR
-73 PQQLYLLLFRE
+73 
-84 QAGKFEYAAF
+84 
-94 YTPVTVT
+94 T
-101 AGTVDGATVYSLS
+101 
-114 LRFPVPDPRD
+114 
-124 SYRFMVLAGLTDDE
+124 LTDLE
-138 FAGAAGPDGSNF
+138 
-150 KAANGTADPMETIRT
+150 
-165 GITYAQP
+165 
-172 GNWPL
+172 
-177 RPFRSFP
+177 
-184 MWGESGVFT
+184 
-193 GTSHTVGS
+193 S

-294 RVFTNARA
+294 RVFTNGRA
-302 SLHLPAQQTAERV
+302 SLHLSAQPTAERV

-437 EQAPVSLPGSHP
+437 EQAPVSLSGSDP
-449 VEPMSVSQPL
+449 NESAPVSQPL
-459 EIPAQRLVS
+459 VVPAQRPAS
-468 GSYASSRR
+468 GSFAASGR
-476 FERSSVSNNTPKPLT
+476 FERSSATHNAPKPLT

-496 NLYGGSHTVP
+496 NLYGGSHTSP
-506 ASVSSNLT
+506 FSKGSNPSP
-514 ASAKNPTASAQ
+514 SAEPSK

-532 AQATAHNQ
+532 TQAVAHNQ

-619 EVMAAGENSLTL
+619 EVTAAGENSLTL

>member
-1 MIISSLTIFFRQPLA
+1 MSEELQREPTAPRKIQELSDRLISQIAAGEVIERPASVVKELVENSLDAGATDIEVRLEEGGIKRIVVADNGCGIPKEDLPLA
-16 QLAVFLCVFCVL
+16 LKRHA
-28 VPGCTKDT
+28 T
-36 GGGVP
+36 
-41 VSADFT
+41 
-47 IQLRIPGNGDS
+47 S
-58 KEVRSAAVAAESSID
+58 KIR
-73 PQQLYLLLFRE
+73 
-84 QAGKFEYAAF
+84 
-94 YTPVTVT
+94 T
-101 AGTVDGATVYSLS
+101 
-114 LRFPVPDPRD
+114 
-124 SYRFMVLAGLTDDE
+124 LTDLE
-138 FAGAAGPDGSNF
+138 
-150 KAANGTADPMETIRT
+150 
-165 GITYAQP
+165 
-172 GNWPL
+172 
-177 RPFRSFP
+177 
-184 MWGESGVFT
+184 
-193 GTSHTVGS
+193 S

-294 RVFTNARA
+294 RVFTNGRA
-302 SLHLPAQQTAERV
+302 SLHLSAQPTAERV

-437 EQAPVSLPGSHP
+437 EQAPVSLSGSHP
-449 VEPMSVSQPL
+449 NESAPVSQPL
-459 EIPAQRLVS
+459 VVPAQRPVS
-468 GSYASSRR
+468 GSFAASGR
-476 FERSSVSNNTPKPLT
+476 FERSSATHNAPKPLT

-496 NLYGGSHTVP
+496 NLYGGSHTSP
-506 ASVSSNLT
+506 FSEGSSPSP
-514 ASAKNPTASAQ
+514 SAEPSK

-619 EVMAAGENSLTL
+619 EVTAAGENSLTL

-678 HGSVRAHRE
+678 HGSVRAHRD

>member
-1 MIISSLTIFFRQPLA
+1 MSEELQREPTAPRKIQELSDRLISQIAAGEVIERPASVVKELVENSLDAGATDIEVRLEEGGIKRIVVADNGCGIPKEDLPLA
-16 QLAVFLCVFCVL
+16 LKRHA
-28 VPGCTKDT
+28 T
-36 GGGVP
+36 
-41 VSADFT
+41 
-47 IQLRIPGNGDS
+47 S
-58 KEVRSAAVAAESSID
+58 KIR
-73 PQQLYLLLFRE
+73 
-84 QAGKFEYAAF
+84 
-94 YTPVTVT
+94 T
-101 AGTVDGATVYSLS
+101 
-114 LRFPVPDPRD
+114 
-124 SYRFMVLAGLTDDE
+124 LTDLE
-138 FAGAAGPDGSNF
+138 
-150 KAANGTADPMETIRT
+150 
-165 GITYAQP
+165 
-172 GNWPL
+172 
-177 RPFRSFP
+177 
-184 MWGESGVFT
+184 
-193 GTSHTVGS
+193 S

-294 RVFTNARA
+294 RVFTNGRA
-302 SLHLPAQQTAERV
+302 SLHLSAQPTAERV

-437 EQAPVSLPGSHP
+437 EQAPVSLSGSHP
-449 VEPMSVSQPL
+449 NESAPVSQPL
-459 EIPAQRLVS
+459 VVPTQRPAS
-468 GSYASSRR
+468 GSFAASGR
-476 FERSSVSNNTPKPLT
+476 FERSSATHNAPKPLT

-496 NLYGGSHTVP
+496 NLYGGSHTSP
-506 ASVSSNLT
+506 FSKGSNPSP
-514 ASAKNPTASAQ
+514 SAEPSK

-532 AQATAHNQ
+532 TQAVAHNQ

-619 EVMAAGENSLTL
+619 EVTAAGENSLTL

-687 LTLQEMDALL
+687 FTLQEMDALL

>member
-1 MIISSLTIFFRQPLA
+1 MSEELQREPTAPRKIQELSDRLISQIAAGEVIERPASVVKELVENSLDAGATDIEVRLEEGGIKRIVVADNGCGIPKEDLPLA
-16 QLAVFLCVFCVL
+16 LKRHA
-28 VPGCTKDT
+28 T
-36 GGGVP
+36 
-41 VSADFT
+41 
-47 IQLRIPGNGDS
+47 S
-58 KEVRSAAVAAESSID
+58 KIR
-73 PQQLYLLLFRE
+73 
-84 QAGKFEYAAF
+84 
-94 YTPVTVT
+94 T
-101 AGTVDGATVYSLS
+101 
-114 LRFPVPDPRD
+114 
-124 SYRFMVLAGLTDDE
+124 LTDLE
-138 FAGAAGPDGSNF
+138 
-150 KAANGTADPMETIRT
+150 
-165 GITYAQP
+165 
-172 GNWPL
+172 
-177 RPFRSFP
+177 
-184 MWGESGVFT
+184 
-193 GTSHTVGS
+193 S

-294 RVFTNARA
+294 RVFTNARG

-437 EQAPVSLPGSHP
+437 EQVPVSLSGSHP
-449 VEPMSVSQPL
+449 NESAPVSQPL
-459 EIPAQRLVS
+459 VVPAQRPAS
-468 GSYASSRR
+468 GSFAASGR
-476 FERSSVSNNTPKPLT
+476 FERSSAMHNAPKPLT

-496 NLYGGSHTVP
+496 NLYGGSHT
-506 ASVSSNLT
+506 SLT
-514 ASAKNPTASAQ
+514 AEGSNPSPSAEPSK

-619 EVMAAGENSLTL
+619 EVTAAGENSLTL

>member
-1 MIISSLTIFFRQPLA
+1 MSEELQREPTAPRKIQELSDRLISQIAAGEVIERPASVVKELVENSLDAGATDIEVRLEEGGIKRIVVADNGCGIPKEDLPLA
-16 QLAVFLCVFCVL
+16 LKRHA
-28 VPGCTKDT
+28 T
-36 GGGVP
+36 
-41 VSADFT
+41 
-47 IQLRIPGNGDS
+47 S
-58 KEVRSAAVAAESSID
+58 KIR
-73 PQQLYLLLFRE
+73 
-84 QAGKFEYAAF
+84 
-94 YTPVTVT
+94 T
-101 AGTVDGATVYSLS
+101 
-114 LRFPVPDPRD
+114 
-124 SYRFMVLAGLTDDE
+124 LTDLE
-138 FAGAAGPDGSNF
+138 
-150 KAANGTADPMETIRT
+150 
-165 GITYAQP
+165 
-172 GNWPL
+172 
-177 RPFRSFP
+177 
-184 MWGESGVFT
+184 
-193 GTSHTVGS
+193 S

-437 EQAPVSLPGSHP
+437 EQAPVSLSGSHP
-449 VEPMSVSQPL
+449 NESAPVSQPL
-459 EIPAQRLVS
+459 VVPAQRPAS
-468 GSYASSRR
+468 GSFVASGR
-476 FERSSVSNNTPKPLT
+476 FERSSAMHNAPKPLT

-496 NLYGGSHTVP
+496 NLYGGSHT
-506 ASVSSNLT
+506 SLT
-514 ASAKNPTASAQ
+514 AEGSNPSPSAEPSK

-619 EVMAAGENSLTL
+619 EVTAAGENSLTL

>member
-1 MIISSLTIFFRQPLA
+1 MSEELQREPTAPRKIQELSDRLISQIAAGEVIERPASVVKELVENSLDAGATDIEVRLEEGGIKRIVVADNGSGIPKEDLPLA
-16 QLAVFLCVFCVL
+16 LKRHA
-28 VPGCTKDT
+28 T
-36 GGGVP
+36 
-41 VSADFT
+41 
-47 IQLRIPGNGDS
+47 S
-58 KEVRSAAVAAESSID
+58 KIR
-73 PQQLYLLLFRE
+73 
-84 QAGKFEYAAF
+84 
-94 YTPVTVT
+94 T
-101 AGTVDGATVYSLS
+101 
-114 LRFPVPDPRD
+114 
-124 SYRFMVLAGLTDDE
+124 LTDLE
-138 FAGAAGPDGSNF
+138 
-150 KAANGTADPMETIRT
+150 
-165 GITYAQP
+165 
-172 GNWPL
+172 
-177 RPFRSFP
+177 
-184 MWGESGVFT
+184 
-193 GTSHTVGS
+193 S

-294 RVFTNARA
+294 RVFTNGRA
-302 SLHLPAQQTAERV
+302 SLHLLAQPTAERV

-437 EQAPVSLPGSHP
+437 EQAPVSLSGSHP
-449 VEPMSVSQPL
+449 NESAPVSQPL
-459 EIPAQRLVS
+459 VVPAQRPAS
-468 GSYASSRR
+468 GSFAASGR
-476 FERSSVSNNTPKPLT
+476 FERSSAMHNAPKPLT

-496 NLYGGSHTVP
+496 NLYGGSHT
-506 ASVSSNLT
+506 SLT
-514 ASAKNPTASAQ
+514 AEGSNPSPSAEPSK

-619 EVMAAGENSLTL
+619 EVTAAGENSLTL

>member
-1 MIISSLTIFFRQPLA
+1 MSEELQREPTAPRKIQELSDRLISQIAAGEVIERPASVVKELVENSLDAGATDIEVRLEEGGIKRIVVADNGCGIPKEDLPLA
-16 QLAVFLCVFCVL
+16 LKRHA
-28 VPGCTKDT
+28 T
-36 GGGVP
+36 
-41 VSADFT
+41 
-47 IQLRIPGNGDS
+47 S
-58 KEVRSAAVAAESSID
+58 KIR
-73 PQQLYLLLFRE
+73 
-84 QAGKFEYAAF
+84 
-94 YTPVTVT
+94 T
-101 AGTVDGATVYSLS
+101 
-114 LRFPVPDPRD
+114 
-124 SYRFMVLAGLTDDE
+124 LTDLE
-138 FAGAAGPDGSNF
+138 
-150 KAANGTADPMETIRT
+150 
-165 GITYAQP
+165 
-172 GNWPL
+172 
-177 RPFRSFP
+177 
-184 MWGESGVFT
+184 
-193 GTSHTVGS
+193 S

-294 RVFTNARA
+294 RVFTNGRA
-302 SLHLPAQQTAERV
+302 SLHLSAQPTAERV

-437 EQAPVSLPGSHP
+437 EQAPVSLSGSHP
-449 VEPMSVSQPL
+449 NESAPVSQPL
-459 EIPAQRLVS
+459 VVPAQRPAS
-468 GSYASSRR
+468 GSFAASGR
-476 FERSSVSNNTPKPLT
+476 FERSSAMHNAPKPLT

-496 NLYGGSHTVP
+496 NLYGGSHT
-506 ASVSSNLT
+506 SLT
-514 ASAKNPTASAQ
+514 AEGSNPSPSAEPSKS
-525 PVFADLL
+525 VFADLL

-619 EVMAAGENSLTL
+619 EVTAAGENSLTL

>member
-1 MIISSLTIFFRQPLA
+1 MSEELQREPTAPRKIQELSDRLISQIAAGEVIERPASVVKELVENSLDAGATDIEVRLEEGGIKRIVVADNGCGIPKEDLPLA
-16 QLAVFLCVFCVL
+16 LKRHA
-28 VPGCTKDT
+28 T
-36 GGGVP
+36 
-41 VSADFT
+41 
-47 IQLRIPGNGDS
+47 S
-58 KEVRSAAVAAESSID
+58 KIR
-73 PQQLYLLLFRE
+73 
-84 QAGKFEYAAF
+84 
-94 YTPVTVT
+94 T
-101 AGTVDGATVYSLS
+101 
-114 LRFPVPDPRD
+114 
-124 SYRFMVLAGLTDDE
+124 LTDLE
-138 FAGAAGPDGSNF
+138 
-150 KAANGTADPMETIRT
+150 
-165 GITYAQP
+165 
-172 GNWPL
+172 
-177 RPFRSFP
+177 
-184 MWGESGVFT
+184 
-193 GTSHTVGS
+193 S

-282 ERMALANPSVRF
+282 ERMALANPTVRF
-294 RVFTNARA
+294 RVFTNGRA
-302 SLHLPAQQTAERV
+302 SLHLSAQPTAERV

-422 FVSSAIMRAIAHGAG
+422 FVSSAIMWAIAHGAG
-437 EQAPVSLPGSHP
+437 EQAPVSLSGSHP
-449 VEPMSVSQPL
+449 NESAPVSQPL
-459 EIPAQRLVS
+459 VVPAQRPAS
-468 GSYASSRR
+468 GSFAASGR
-476 FERSSVSNNTPKPLT
+476 FERSSATHNAPKPLT

-496 NLYGGSHTVP
+496 NLYGGSHTSP
-506 ASVSSNLT
+506 FSKGSNPSP
-514 ASAKNPTASAQ
+514 SAEPSK

-532 AQATAHNQ
+532 TQAVAHNQ

-619 EVMAAGENSLTL
+619 EVTAAGENSLTL

>member
-1 MIISSLTIFFRQPLA
+1 MSEELQREPTAPRKIQELSDRLISQIAAGEVIERPASVVKELVENSLDAGATDIEVRLEEGGIKRIVVADNGCGIPKEDLPLA
-16 QLAVFLCVFCVL
+16 LKRHA
-28 VPGCTKDT
+28 T
-36 GGGVP
+36 
-41 VSADFT
+41 
-47 IQLRIPGNGDS
+47 S
-58 KEVRSAAVAAESSID
+58 KIR
-73 PQQLYLLLFRE
+73 
-84 QAGKFEYAAF
+84 
-94 YTPVTVT
+94 T
-101 AGTVDGATVYSLS
+101 
-114 LRFPVPDPRD
+114 
-124 SYRFMVLAGLTDDE
+124 LTDLE
-138 FAGAAGPDGSNF
+138 
-150 KAANGTADPMETIRT
+150 
-165 GITYAQP
+165 
-172 GNWPL
+172 
-177 RPFRSFP
+177 
-184 MWGESGVFT
+184 
-193 GTSHTVGS
+193 S

-437 EQAPVSLPGSHP
+437 EQAPVSLSGSHP
-449 VEPMSVSQPL
+449 NESAPVSQPL
-459 EIPAQRLVS
+459 VVPAQRSAS
-468 GSYASSRR
+468 GSFAASGR
-476 FERSSVSNNTPKPLT
+476 FERSSAMHNAPKPLT

-496 NLYGGSHTVP
+496 NLYGGSHT
-506 ASVSSNLT
+506 SLT
-514 ASAKNPTASAQ
+514 AEGSNPSLSAEPSK

-619 EVMAAGENSLTL
+619 EVTAAGENSLTL

>member
-1 MIISSLTIFFRQPLA
+1 MSEELQREPTAPRKIQELSDRLISQIAAGEVIERPASVVKELVENSLDAGATDIEVRLGEGGIKRIVVADNGCGIPKEDLPLA
-16 QLAVFLCVFCVL
+16 LKRHA
-28 VPGCTKDT
+28 T
-36 GGGVP
+36 
-41 VSADFT
+41 
-47 IQLRIPGNGDS
+47 S
-58 KEVRSAAVAAESSID
+58 KIR
-73 PQQLYLLLFRE
+73 
-84 QAGKFEYAAF
+84 
-94 YTPVTVT
+94 T
-101 AGTVDGATVYSLS
+101 
-114 LRFPVPDPRD
+114 
-124 SYRFMVLAGLTDDE
+124 LTDLE
-138 FAGAAGPDGSNF
+138 
-150 KAANGTADPMETIRT
+150 
-165 GITYAQP
+165 
-172 GNWPL
+172 
-177 RPFRSFP
+177 
-184 MWGESGVFT
+184 
-193 GTSHTVGS
+193 S

-227 AEAEEAWAISRDGI
+227 AEAEEAWVISRDGI

-437 EQAPVSLPGSHP
+437 EQAPVSLSGSHP
-449 VEPMSVSQPL
+449 NESAPVSQPL
-459 EIPAQRLVS
+459 VVPAQRPAS
-468 GSYASSRR
+468 GSFAASGR
-476 FERSSVSNNTPKPLT
+476 FERSSAMHNAPKPLT

-496 NLYGGSHTVP
+496 NLYGGSHT
-506 ASVSSNLT
+506 SLT
-514 ASAKNPTASAQ
+514 AEGSNPSPSAEPSK

-619 EVMAAGENSLTL
+619 EVTAAGENSLTL

>member
-1 MIISSLTIFFRQPLA
+1 MSEELQREPTAPRKIQELSDRLISQIAAGEVIERPASVVKELVENSLDAGATDIEVRLEEGGIKRIVVADNGCGIPKEDLPLA
-16 QLAVFLCVFCVL
+16 LKRHA
-28 VPGCTKDT
+28 T
-36 GGGVP
+36 
-41 VSADFT
+41 
-47 IQLRIPGNGDS
+47 S
-58 KEVRSAAVAAESSID
+58 KIR
-73 PQQLYLLLFRE
+73 
-84 QAGKFEYAAF
+84 
-94 YTPVTVT
+94 T
-101 AGTVDGATVYSLS
+101 
-114 LRFPVPDPRD
+114 
-124 SYRFMVLAGLTDDE
+124 LTDLE
-138 FAGAAGPDGSNF
+138 
-150 KAANGTADPMETIRT
+150 
-165 GITYAQP
+165 
-172 GNWPL
+172 
-177 RPFRSFP
+177 
-184 MWGESGVFT
+184 
-193 GTSHTVGS
+193 S

-294 RVFTNARA
+294 RVFTNGRA

-437 EQAPVSLPGSHP
+437 EQAPVSLSGSHP
-449 VEPMSVSQPL
+449 NESVPVSQPL
-459 EIPAQRLVS
+459 VVPAQRPAS
-468 GSYASSRR
+468 GSFAASGR
-476 FERSSVSNNTPKPLT
+476 FERSSAMHNAPKPLT

-496 NLYGGSHTVP
+496 NLYGGSHT
-506 ASVSSNLT
+506 SLT
-514 ASAKNPTASAQ
+514 AEGSNPSPSAEPSK

-619 EVMAAGENSLTL
+619 EVTAAGENSLTL

>member
-1 MIISSLTIFFRQPLA
+1 MSEELQREPTAPRKIQELSDRLISQIAAGEVIERPASVVKELVENSLDAGATDIEVRLEEGGIKRIVVADNGCGIPKEDLPLA
-16 QLAVFLCVFCVL
+16 LKRHA
-28 VPGCTKDT
+28 T
-36 GGGVP
+36 
-41 VSADFT
+41 
-47 IQLRIPGNGDS
+47 S
-58 KEVRSAAVAAESSID
+58 KIR
-73 PQQLYLLLFRE
+73 
-84 QAGKFEYAAF
+84 
-94 YTPVTVT
+94 T
-101 AGTVDGATVYSLS
+101 
-114 LRFPVPDPRD
+114 
-124 SYRFMVLAGLTDDE
+124 LTDLE
-138 FAGAAGPDGSNF
+138 
-150 KAANGTADPMETIRT
+150 
-165 GITYAQP
+165 
-172 GNWPL
+172 
-177 RPFRSFP
+177 
-184 MWGESGVFT
+184 
-193 GTSHTVGS
+193 S

-334 PGLHLEGWVGL
+334 PGLHLDGWVGL

-437 EQAPVSLPGSHP
+437 EQSPVSLSGSHP
-449 VEPMSVSQPL
+449 NESAPVSQPL
-459 EIPAQRLVS
+459 VVPAQRPAS
-468 GSYASSRR
+468 GSFAASGR
-476 FERSSVSNNTPKPLT
+476 FERSSAMHNAPKPLT

-496 NLYGGSHTVP
+496 NLYGGSHT
-506 ASVSSNLT
+506 SLT
-514 ASAKNPTASAQ
+514 AEGSNPSPSAEPSKL
-525 PVFADLL
+525 VFADLL

-619 EVMAAGENSLTL
+619 EVTAAGENSLTL

-665 EQLRNECLATMAC
+665 EQLRNECLATIAC